1 MCCRGKKLANFTKNW
16 QICPKKFFQWKPKKW
31 HRIHPY
37 HEKGLYKTF
46 SKRKSMKNV
55 FFPFPHVPPDKLG
68 KILILAVPGW
78 RSPINQLIWLRSV
91 KNPFAPSLSCI
102 LSIET
107 SKFTSILAKI
117 LQECRDQSKLITL
130 YYSTHLYRP
139 YTVSSQTCTWSEW

>member
-1 MCCRGKKLANFTKNW
+1 MCWGARNW
-16 QICPKKFFQWKPKKW
+16 QISPKMDKFNQKIKKFAKFSQWKPKKW
-31 HRIHPY
+31 HRINQY
-37 HEKGLYKTF
+37 HKKGLYETF

-55 FFPFPHVPPDKLG
+55 FFPFPHVPPDKLR

-117 LQECRDQSKLITL
+117 LQECCDQSKLMTL
-130 YYSTHLYRP
+130 YIFICWRWGR
-139 YTVSSQTCTWSEW
+139 TVK